1 MPEYAAMVYVVDD
14 DPAIRTSLDSLLRA
28 AGFRVRTFA
37 SAQDFR
43 AVQIPDAPACL
54 LLDVRMPGTSGLDL
68 QDELARAG
76 INVPIV
82 FMTVHGQVPES
93 VRALKA
99 GATHFLTKPFRP
111 QHLLEAIS
119 KALEGDCVAR
129 EERIY
134 KRELHERYTTL
145 TPRERDVLRLVVA
158 GLLNKEVASELRI
171 SEVTVKL
178 HRGRVMHKMHAASL
192 AELVRMVENL
202 DRQATGAAGCLGRR
216 PR

>member
-1 MPEYAAMVYVVDD
+1 MAEYAATVYVVDD

-37 SAQDFR
+37 SARDFR
-43 AVQIPDAPACL
+43 TVPILDDPACL
-54 LLDVRMPGTSGLDL
+54 LLDVRLPGASGLDL
-68 QDELARAG
+68 QDELARAD

-82 FMTVHGQVPES
+82 FMTAHGHVTES

-99 GATHFLTKPFRP
+99 GAANFLTKPFRP

-134 KRELHERYTTL
+134 QRELNERYTTL
-145 TPRERDVLRLVVA
+145 TPRQRDVLRLVVA
-158 GLLNKEVASELRI
+158 GLLNKQVASELEI

-178 HRGRVMHKMHAASL
+178 HRGRVMRKMHAASL

-202 DRQATGAAGCLGRR
+202 DK
-216 PR
+216 